1 MCLRAAIPYVEG
13 RRRISIYSEG
23 FWRVKLCPSAKLK
36 DEHTVHAIVWQ
47 QCHANVIVACYL
59 SVVNPRSQEQMVE
72 SGDWSYDQR
81 PIRADKWHEAIQS
94 AAYVWKAKNPNLK
107 VMFLGQSKVTNW
119 ANLIWLCLL
128 SCNFKHVNFFQ
139 MIVSSQL
146 RLPSARPKARPV
158 SARPKDGQV
167 PGATSD
173 TASGTKRLSESMD
186 SSLPPPPPPK
196 GPPPKT
202 CCCSYTASIGS
213 FNSFNS
219 FSYNNWWWSRVAKGS
234 SRSCTRNPKGGR
246 RCPEQKEGYLVGI
259 SNILF
264 KVSNF
269 FKIINDY
276 GLIVLGCSKFKDV

>member
-13 RRRISIYSEG
+13 RRGISIYSEG
-23 FWRVKLCPSAKLK
+23 FWRVKLRPSAKLK

-173 TASGTKRLSESMD
+173 TTSGTTCGTKRLSESMD

-196 GPPPKT
+196 GPPPKNAAAPT
-202 CCCSYTASIGS
+202 PRQLDPSIPSVITIDG
-213 FNSFNS
+213 
-219 FSYNNWWWSRVAKGS
+219 GPEL
-234 SRSCTRNPKGGR
+234 PKAPPGLA
-246 RCPEQKEGYLVGI
+246 PEIQKVVGDVQ
-259 SNILF
+259 NKK
-264 KVSNF
+264 KVTW
-269 FKIINDY
+269 
-276 GLIVLGCSKFKDV
+276 